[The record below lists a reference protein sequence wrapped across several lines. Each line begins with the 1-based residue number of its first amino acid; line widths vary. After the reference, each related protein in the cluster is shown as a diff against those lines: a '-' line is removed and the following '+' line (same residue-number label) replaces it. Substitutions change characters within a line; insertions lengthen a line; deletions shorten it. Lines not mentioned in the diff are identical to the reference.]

1 MEALDYLHNIDIIH
15 RDVKPENMLL
25 AASGYIKLADLAGWV
40 QNFSGPK
47 SGSIDPDP
55 ILDLDLNEFC
65 PKPLA
70 HFGFAKRLPKD
81 RTGNLKR
88 TKTFC
93 GTPGYLA
100 PEIILRKPHHKAVDF
115 WSLGILVFEI
125 LTCKSPFRRHNDI
138 STYRMTLRGI
148 HCVEFPE
155 RIGNVAG
162 QLIKGLCNEDP
173 DKRLGHTGPNEVR
186 NHSWFSNFPWDK
198 LQSAEIPSPIKP
210 TISGPCDTS
219 NFDPFSDDEAIPPD
233 EMSGWDKDF

>member
-1 MEALDYLHNIDIIH
+1 MKTAGPFSESSARFSVACVVEALDYLHNIDIIH

-25 AASGYIKLADLAGWV
+25 AASGYIKLAD
-40 QNFSGPK
+40 
-47 SGSIDPDP
+47 
-55 ILDLDLNEFC
+55 
-65 PKPLA
+65 
-70 HFGFAKRLPKD
+70 FGFAKRLPKD
-81 RTGNLKR
+81 RLGNLKR

-100 PEIILRKPHHKAVDF
+100 PEIILRKPHQKAVDF

-155 RIGNVAG
+155 RIGSTAS
-162 QLIKGLCNEDP
+162 QLIRGLCHEDP
-173 DKRLGHTGPNEVR
+173 EKRLGHTGPLEVR
-186 NHSWFSNFPWDK
+186 RHPWFNKFPWEK
-198 LQSAEIPSPIKP
+198 LQMAEIPSPIKP
-210 TISGPCDTS
+210 TIKGPCDTS
-219 NFDPFSDDEAIPPD
+219 HFDPFSDDECIPPD